1 MIYFRPIKRGEDK
14 TLEDYGNYL
23 TKKVDFVLK
32 QNTTPGEPNGAY
44 KALWDSTEE
53 LRSSD
58 LQSPWPRELMGKVS
72 NFYVSGT
79 KHLNF
84 IAFFSAPLLPDF

>member
-1 MIYFRPIKRGEDK
+1 MIYFRPIKRGEDT

-23 TKKVDFVLK
+23 IQKVSFVMQ

-53 LRSSD
+53 LRSRD
-58 LQSPWPRELMGKVS
+58 LQSLWPRELMGKVS
-72 NFYVSGT
+72 NC
-79 KHLNF
+79 
-84 IAFFSAPLLPDF
+84 

>member
-1 MIYFRPIKRGEDK
+1 MIYFRPIKRGEDT
-14 TLEDYGNYL
+14 TLEDYGNHL
-23 TKKVDFVLK
+23 IQKVSFVMQ

-44 KALWDSTEE
+44 QALWDSTEE

-72 NFYVSGT
+72 NC
-79 KHLNF
+79 
-84 IAFFSAPLLPDF
+84 